1 MSPKAQSVPDF
12 LAALAHPQTAL
23 INQIR
28 ELVAEAGPE
37 LVEGIKWNAPSY
49 ALAGNDIITFN
60 FRTFTS
66 VALIF
71 HTGPK
76 GKDTHTGT
84 KMFDDGFSLIQWLA
98 DKRFVIAITDAGYLE
113 SHRADLVATIE
124 RWIDHAKKGFQ

>member
-1 MSPKAQSVPDF
+1 MSPKAPSVPDF

-23 INQIR
+23 INQVR
-28 ELVAEAGPE
+28 SMVVEAAPE

-60 FRTFTS
+60 FRQFGG

-84 KMFDDGFSLIQWLA
+84 KMFEGGFSLIQWLA
-98 DKRFVIAITDAGYLE
+98 DKRFVIPIADEGFLE
-113 SHRADLVATIE
+113 SHRDELAATVQ
-124 RWIDHAKKGFQ
+124 RWVGHARAGF